1 MILPLISSKRSG
13 PLVLDASVAIN
24 LLGTGD
30 AAAVLKA
37 LGRRA
42 IITDRAFREVRRH
55 PLPERSHESELLA
68 LSDAELLKVVPVEG
82 AAYDVFFELA
92 SANIAGGL
100 DDGEAATIA
109 LAVAGNL
116 DGVPVLDDR
125 KARNV
130 LGRRWPDCEPLFTVD
145 MLTDLTVV
153 GLIPQAELAE
163 LVFRTLLHARMR
175 VPAHMRRQ
183 VVAMI
188 GFDRARKC
196 RTLGSGAHRDAA

>member
-1 MILPLISSKRSG
+1 MPSTFSRRAGPLI
-13 PLVLDASVAIN
+13 LDASVAIN

-42 IITDRAFREVRRH
+42 VIADRAFREVRRH
-55 PLPERSHESELLA
+55 PLPERSHDAELLA
-68 LSDAELLKVVPVEG
+68 LSDAGLLHVANIEG
-82 AAYDVFFELA
+82 AAYDVFIELA
-92 SANIAGGL
+92 SANITGGL

-145 MLTDLTVV
+145 MLTNHRVMDE
-153 GLIPQAELAE
+153 IAQAELAE
-163 LVFRTLLHARMR
+163 LVFRALLHARMR
-175 VPAHMRRQ
+175 VPSHMRGQ
-183 VVAMI
+183 IVAMI
-188 GFDRARKC
+188 GSDRATQC
-196 RTLGSGAHRDAA
+196 RALGIGAPRNAA